1 LQAQQS
7 KSPAELLAALPPHA
21 RELALEQLSDE
32 ALKALHYSWDFLA
45 RPHQREPDGNW
56 RIWLVMA
63 GRGWGKTRTGAEW
76 IRDKVESGTYRRI
89 ALVGR
94 TSADVRDVMVEGPSG
109 LVAVSSPE
117 MKPVYEPSKRR
128 VIWPNG
134 ATAIMFSAEEPD
146 LLRGPQVEGAW
157 CDELAAWKYTESFDQ
172 LMFGLRL
179 GSDPRCVVTT
189 TPRPVP
195 VIRSLMA
202 SESTYLTTGSTYEN
216 RSNLAPQFFEEMI
229 KRYEGTA
236 LGRQELY
243 AEVIDEMPGA
253 LWNRELLE
261 GCRISRKDLPALA
274 RVVVAIDPS
283 IEGTRNETGIVV
295 CGLGVDGHGYV
306 LADKSM
312 MGTPDQWA
320 RRAVAAYHEFQ
331 ADRIVAEVNQGGE
344 MVERVLRTVDE
355 DIPYKKVRASKGKLA
370 RAEPIAAFYEQ
381 GRVFHMEHF
390 GKMEDQMCSYVPG
403 ERKSPDRLDAMVWGL
418 SEIMLNRKVAREYE
432 VSNFGLRAPPWKL

>member
-1 LQAQQS
+1 MTQVAIDNR
-7 KSPAELLAALPPHA
+7 SPAEILAALPDQE
-21 RELALEQLSDE
+21 REDFLETLSD
-32 ALKALHYSWDFLA
+32 KALGALRYSWDFLA
-45 RPHQREPDGNW
+45 RPKQKAPDGDW

-63 GRGWGKTRTGAEW
+63 GRGFGKTRCGAEW
-76 IRDKVESGTYRRI
+76 IRHKVEGGSKRVF
-89 ALVGR
+89 LVGR

-109 LVAVSSPE
+109 VIACASPG
-117 MKPVYEPSKRR
+117 MKPTYEPSKRR

-134 ATAIMFSAEEPD
+134 AVGMMFSAEEPD
-146 LLRGPQVEGAW
+146 LLRGPQAEFAW

-179 GSDPRCVVTT
+179 GNDPKCVVTT
-189 TPRPVP
+189 TPRPIP
-195 VIRSLMA
+195 LIKDLIKSK
-202 SESTYLTTGSTYEN
+202 STIMTTGSTYEN

-243 AEVIDEMPGA
+243 AEIIDEIPGA
-253 LWNRELLE
+253 LWTRSLLE
-261 GCRISRKDLPALA
+261 GCRIERSKVPDMA

-283 IEGTRNETGIVV
+283 VEGTRNETGIVV
-295 CGLGVDGHGYV
+295 CGLGVDGNGYV
-306 LADKSM
+306 IADKSM

-320 RRAVAAYHEFQ
+320 RKAVVAYHEYQ

-344 MVERVLRTVDE
+344 MVEKVLRTVDA
-355 DIPYKKVRASKGKLA
+355 DIPYKAVRASKGKLA

-390 GKMEDQMCSYVPG
+390 SRMEDQLCSYVPG
-403 ERKSPDRLDAMVWGL
+403 ERKSPDRLDAMVWG
-418 SEIMLNRKVAREYE
+418 
-432 VSNFGLRAPPWKL
+432 